1 MAQMDVRAL
10 NRADFVEDKQK
21 SLNLNLKA
29 GIASTPHGPIL
40 FLIWW
45 LPHIVNGRP
54 LAFYEQVLNLLN
66 PQTSEILGRVADQ
79 THLHVVVIDVTGKT
93 RNLFGYKNTFGFG
106 ESAQVKPSPQSAR
119 ERKYTMRKYLKDLVS
134 AEGIE
139 PSTY

>member
-66 PQTSEILGRVADQ
+66 PQTSEISAASRIRL
-79 THLHVVVIDVTGKT
+79 
-93 RNLFGYKNTFGFG
+93 TFMW
-106 ESAQVKPSPQSAR
+106 SSL
-119 ERKYTMRKYLKDLVS
+119 M
-134 AEGIE
+134 
-139 PSTY
+139 